1 VLAWL
6 RGELLMRTIDE
17 DRVSWIAAQYRCKHC
32 YTVGEPRTS
41 AAASLPFEQEFIKL
55 MAAPSLSIMDVGLWQ
70 ILLQKS
76 VERGLEA

>member
-1 VLAWL
+1 
-6 RGELLMRTIDE
+6 MRTIDE

-55 MAAPSLSIMDVGLWQ
+55 MAAPSLSIMDVGLWHFSDMPTALRDVRFQ
-70 ILLQKS
+70 
-76 VERGLEA
+76 G

>member
-32 YTVGEPRTS
+32 YTFGEPSTS
-41 AAASLPFEQEFIKL
+41 AGASLPLNKNL
-55 MAAPSLSIMDVGLWQ
+55 
-70 ILLQKS
+70 
-76 VERGLEA
+76 